1 MLSEIGESFGQKLF
15 QLILVDEELVVTTP
29 APFQT
34 KTVNNINKRIPSLQ

>member
-15 QLILVDEELVVTTP
+15 QLIDEELVVTTP

-34 KTVNNINKRIPSLQ
+34 KTVNNINERIPSLQ